1 MRTRRSPLNRIM
13 DLPGPSKAL
22 LNTASTVAAFPL
34 RQAEK
39 VAKKARSA
47 ASSAASLGV
56 QTGLRAMT
64 GVAEALSSARG
75 STGRSTDSPE
85 QYSTGSTGRAEAA
98 PQPRVVAVPPP
109 PRVPATRPTP
119 TRPTPAPPDLAAAAP
134 PVTAPA
140 AAPSELHRPGEDVFP
155 IKHYPKLTAPD
166 AIAALRTLER
176 QADVQA
182 VLRHERAHRN
192 RKSVTAAAEA
202 RLAALEALDV
212 RT

>member
-22 LNTASTVAAFPL
+22 LGTASTVVAFPL

-39 VAKKARSA
+39 VAKKARST
-47 ASSAASLGV
+47 ASAAASLGV

-64 GVAEALSSARG
+64 GVADALSSVRG
-75 STGRSTDSPE
+75 STGQT
-85 QYSTGSTGRAEAA
+85 RAEPPAE
-98 PQPRVVAVPPP
+98 PRVVAVPPP
-109 PRVPATRPTP
+109 PRAPESVPPRAAARLLED
-119 TRPTPAPPDLAAAAP
+119 TPAEA
-134 PVTAPA
+134 TEE
-140 AAPSELHRPGEDVFP
+140 PSELHRPGQDVFP

-176 QADVQA
+176 QADVAA
-182 VLRHERAHRN
+182 VLRHEQAHRN

-202 RLAALEALDV
+202 RIGELEALDV